1 MKSSVAIDS
10 KRLFG
15 FPAALLILPFLLL
28 TAVVANA
35 AGPDE
40 VARIVTRVASQLPEN
55 AVIWPQPSQKSDLN
69 DRLAEEFRAV
79 IGHMGRAPKG
89 DGAAPVY
96 SLVFDGE
103 VMGNL
108 DQSDTS
114 IGRIEGDA
122 EGKLDFQLKLWSSGG
137 GSSLF
142 QGQGTSG
149 DVTLRGFRMNAAL
162 HLDDKVIWQGFA
174 ATNSNSGDPFDVLAP
189 LVQVLMDR
197 LDIDS
202 DEVIPLH

>member
-1 MKSSVAIDS
+1 MAIDFT
-10 KRLFG
+10 RFFRFLT
-15 FPAALLILPFLLL
+15 ALLTLSFLL
-28 TAVVANA
+28 TPATGASA
-35 AGPDE
+35 ADSDE
-40 VARIVTRVASQLPEN
+40 VARIVTRVAAQLPDN
-55 AVIWPQPSQKSDLN
+55 AVIWAQPSQNSDLN
-69 DRLAEEFRAV
+69 DRLAEEFRLV
-79 IGHMGRAPKG
+79 IDHIGRAPTG
-89 DGAAPVY
+89 DGTAPVY
-96 SLVFDGE
+96 SLVFDAD
-103 VMGNL
+103 VMGTI

-114 IGRIEGDA
+114 IGKIEGNA

-149 DVTLRGFRMNAAL
+149 EVNLRGFRMNAAL

-174 ATNSNSGDPFDVLAP
+174 ATNSNSGDPFDALAP

>member
-1 MKSSVAIDS
+1 MKNSVAIDS
-10 KRLFG
+10 KRFFG
-15 FPAALLILPFLLL
+15 FLAALLTLPLLL
-28 TAVVANA
+28 FSAADANA

-40 VARIVTRVASQLPEN
+40 VARIVTRVAAQIPEN
-55 AVIWPQPSQKSDLN
+55 AVIWPQPSQRSDLN
-69 DRLAEEFRAV
+69 DRLAEEFRNV
-79 IGHMGRAPKG
+79 IAYMGRAPTG
-89 DGAAPVY
+89 DGTSPVY

-103 VMGNL
+103 VMGSL

-114 IGRIEGDA
+114 IGKIEGNA

-174 ATNSNSGDPFDVLAP
+174 ATNSNTGDPFDVLAP